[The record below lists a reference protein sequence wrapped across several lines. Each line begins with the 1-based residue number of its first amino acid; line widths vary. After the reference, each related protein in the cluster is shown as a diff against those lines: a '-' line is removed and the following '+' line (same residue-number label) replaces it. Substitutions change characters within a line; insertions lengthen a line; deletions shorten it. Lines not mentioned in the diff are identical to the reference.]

1 MRRSL
6 DDKLAMIV
14 GSAWQTAG
22 QIQRV
27 CGGEA
32 HETARWKDFG
42 ERDVLNGK
50 LRNRNRCEALR
61 RRR

>member
-6 DDKLAMIV
+6 DDNLAMIV

-50 LRNRNRCEALR
+50 LRK
-61 RRR
+61 